1 MARSRVPAVYAAA
14 AASTFL
20 FSGLSE
26 GRIAA
31 LLRAPGI
38 CVRRYARGESVRTAD
53 TAEAV
58 LGLILSGEA
67 LVEKREGASVMRMSK
82 LKLGDLFGAASIF
95 CEERDYVA
103 EITAQSS
110 LWVLEIVETAL
121 SGMMREEPR
130 VTENYIRYLTTRIRF
145 LSSRIDSFVCA
156 GTEQRVLL
164 FLSNN
169 AEQGVCALPYGM
181 DTLAKTLGMSR
192 ATLYRA
198 IGELVSEGKL
208 KRDGRVFTILPVL
221 EKQRGD
227 V

>member
-1 MARSRVPAVYAAA
+1 MP
-14 AASTFL
+14 
-20 FSGLSE
+20 E
-26 GRIAA
+26 Q
-31 LLRAPGI
+31 
-38 CVRRYARGESVRTAD
+38 
-53 TAEAV
+53 
-58 LGLILSGEA
+58 
-67 LVEKREGASVMRMSK
+67 GASWAVFMEDPLSLEQCAGRLERRGFRSFVVPGLREAAEVMRGLVREFRPSSASYGDSMT
-82 LKLGDLFGAASIF
+82 LKAAGILDDLHSNPDIQFYDGF
-95 CEERDYVA
+95 VP
-103 EITAQSS
+103 
-110 LWVLEIVETAL
+110 
-121 SGMMREEPR
+121 GMVREEPR

-145 LSSRIDSFVCA
+145 LSSRIDSFVCG

-181 DTLAKTLGMSR
+181 DKLAKKLGMSR